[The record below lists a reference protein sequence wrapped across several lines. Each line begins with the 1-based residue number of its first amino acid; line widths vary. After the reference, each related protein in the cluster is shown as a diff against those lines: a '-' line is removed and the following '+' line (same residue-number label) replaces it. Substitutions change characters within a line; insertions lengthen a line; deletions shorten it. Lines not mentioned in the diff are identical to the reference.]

1 MTYDQFLIFRDV
13 KIKNIHHERILKLF
27 FSYLEA
33 VTGNKRLLP
42 DLIGQLLNIDLS
54 SVTVPAG
61 CFNGISDGTKP
72 PYDDVDFYIR
82 LSNDIRV
89 FIYGSI
95 RDSMVKELKDNEYVI
110 YIDANNFSGNIIRK
124 PNRHIYLTDN
134 RI

>member
-1 MTYDQFLIFRDV
+1 MTFNEFLVYRDV
-13 KIKNIHHERILKLF
+13 KIKNINHERIVKLF
-27 FSYLEA
+27 YCYLES

-72 PYDDVDFYIR
+72 PYDDIDFYIR
-82 LSNDIRV
+82 LSNDFRV
-89 FIYGSI
+89 FIYGST
-95 RDSMVKELKDNEYVI
+95 RDRKVKELKENEYVI
-110 YIDANNFSGNIIRK
+110 YIDTNNFSSNIIRK

>member
-1 MTYDQFLIFRDV
+1 MTYDEFLVFRDI
-13 KIKNIHHERILKLF
+13 KIKNINHERIVKLF
-27 FSYLEA
+27 YCYLES
-33 VTGNKRLLP
+33 VTRNKRLLP
-42 DLIGQLLNIDLS
+42 DLIGQSCNIDLS
-54 SVTVPAG
+54 SATVLAG

-89 FIYGSI
+89 FIYGSM
-95 RDSMVKELKDNEYVI
+95 RDRMVKELKDNEYVI